1 MDGIRRASLSCTA
14 FLCCVVFLCI
24 AYFSGVRVN
33 LSGSL
38 PHRLYRIA
46 VLPEGKALS
55 RGELVMPDYRKI
67 DNPAFTI
74 LCSGRDNAA
83 TFHRNAFAPN
93 RGKMRCPPARCFF
106 NIDALSRTCRPA
118 HDAGGLRI
126 RTPQNAGPG
135 WIFQYNHK
143 LNFTIDIFYK
153 PCYSL
158 LQLSATQR
166 WLGKHWGCRLRK
178 DDK

>member
-1 MDGIRRASLSCTA
+1 MDGIRRAPLSCTA

-67 DNPAFTI
+67 DNPAI
-74 LCSGRDNAA
+74 LEGMARRYLTAHPMVKQVGALPGETVLLRDGHFWVDG
-83 TFHRNAFAPN
+83 TD
-93 RGKMRCPPARCFF
+93 RG
-106 NIDALSRTCRPA
+106 ALVV
-118 HDAGGLRI
+118 
-126 RTPQNAGPG
+126 
-135 WIFQYNHK
+135 
-143 LNFTIDIFYK
+143 
-153 PCYSL
+153 
-158 LQLSATQR
+158 LSADSLGRTLGAFPTPYTLKSGEV
-166 WLGKHWGCRLRK
+166 WLVSHPEKGFDSRYFGPVRRMDITHTATAIF
-178 DDK
+178 